1 MMMGFS
7 VLGLLLLSLQAA
19 PDALQPNNVADF
31 VVFETDVTEPVA
43 EGESLRLYDVHV
55 AIMYDRTQRWCE
67 QEEFREQLTWTYA
80 ADGGNLALGEFAI
93 SCRQARRISRRYRLD
108 SQLEFIVPERR
119 QDRWQQF
126 VDESHPLPES
136 DASDSP
142 IDPDSI
148 PNRK

>member
-1 MMMGFS
+1 MMGFS

-55 AIMYDRTQRWCE
+55 AIMYDRTQDWCE
-67 QEEFREQLTWTYA
+67 QEAFREQLTWTYA

-93 SCRQARRISRRYRLD
+93 SCRDARRVSRRYGLD
-108 SQLEFIVPERR
+108 SAVEFIVPERR
-119 QDRWQQF
+119 QSRWQRF
-126 VDESHPLPES
+126 VNRSHPLTDS
-136 DASDSP
+136 DGD
-142 IDPDSI
+142 
-148 PNRK
+148 

>member
-1 MMMGFS
+1 MGFS

-19 PDALQPNNVADF
+19 PDALQPTNVADF

-43 EGESLRLYDVHV
+43 EGETLRLYDVHV

-80 ADGGNLALGEFAI
+80 ADGGNLNLGEFAI

-108 SQLEFIVPERR
+108 SDLDFIVPEGR
-119 QDRWQQF
+119 QSRWQRF
-126 VDESHPLPES
+126 VNQSHPLPES
-136 DASDSP
+136 DSQVE
-142 IDPDSI
+142 PDSI